1 MEWYDARLVAA
12 NQLQSTQRKILS
24 FAVLIAVYLIFSYVV
39 PKPAAIQQSGWQ
51 LTGLFFATILGLL
64 LEPMPGGAFVLV
76 CVTLAAIIGG
86 VTINQALAG
95 YSDPT
100 VWLVMAAFFI
110 SRALLN
116 TGLARRIALFFV
128 QLFGKTTLGV
138 TYALALTDLS
148 LAGIIPSNGAR
159 SGGVV
164 LPVVRSIAELYGSSP
179 GATSGLMG
187 RYLIL
192 SVYQSICVTTAMF
205 FTGQASNALAASM
218 ARDMGYPVTWGS
230 WFLAGIVPGLVSL
243 AVIPI
248 VVMRMSP
255 PEIRQ
260 TPAARE
266 FAGNE
271 LRLMG
276 PMSTG
281 EKILAAVFVVVCG
294 LWMTASWHKID
305 ITVTALLGC
314 AALLITGV
322 LSWEDVRSE
331 KTAWDMFIW
340 YGGLVQLGK
349 LLNATGVT
357 KEFANGVVGILGA
370 QPWPI
375 LFAVALLV
383 YFYVHYGLASITAH
397 MLAMF
402 TPFVAV
408 LKAQGAPMGLIVFAF
423 ACFVNLSAGLTHYGT
438 TPSPMFFAH
447 GYVSFKDWWRVGFVI
462 SLVNISIWSTVGFG
476 WWKLIGYW

>member
-1 MEWYDARLVAA
+1 MAETLPK
-12 NQLQSTQRKILS
+12 STQRKILS
-24 FAVLIAVYLIFSYVV
+24 FAILIAVYLTFAYLI
-39 PKPAAIQQSGWQ
+39 PKPLEIQQSGWQ
-51 LTGLFFATILGLL
+51 LTGLFIATILGLL
-64 LEPMPGGAFVLV
+64 LEPMPGPAFVLV

-86 VTINQALAG
+86 VTVNQALAG
-95 YSDPT
+95 YADPT

-110 SRALLN
+110 SSALIK

-128 QLFGKTTLGV
+128 RIFGKTTLGV

-159 SGGVV
+159 SGGIV

-179 GATSGLMG
+179 GATGGLLG
-187 RYLIL
+187 TYLIAA
-192 SVYQSICVTTAMF
+192 VYQSICVTTAMF
-205 FTGQASNALAASM
+205 FTGQASNSLAAAM
-218 ARDMGYPVTWGS
+218 AGDLGYPVTWGS

-243 AVIPI
+243 AIIPLVVI
-248 VVMRMSP
+248 RMLP
-255 PEIRQ
+255 PTITQ
-260 TPAARE
+260 TPAASE
-266 FAGNE
+266 FAIDE
-271 LRLMG
+271 LRKMG
-276 PMSTG
+276 PMSG
-281 EKILAAVFVVVCG
+281 QEKILATVFVFVCG
-294 LWMTASWHKID
+294 LWMTVAWHKMD
-305 ITVTALLGC
+305 VTVTALLGC

-322 LSWEDVRSE
+322 LRWEDVRSE
-331 KTAWDMFIW
+331 RSAWDMFIW

-357 KEFANGVVGILGA
+357 KSFAGGVVGIFGA
-370 QPWPI
+370 QPWPV

-397 MLAMF
+397 LLAMF

-408 LKAQGAPMGLIVFAF
+408 LKAQGAPLGLVVFAF

-438 TPSPMFFAH
+438 TPTPMFFGQ
-447 GYVSFKDWWRVGFVI
+447 GYVTLKDWWRVGFVI
-462 SLVNISIWSTVGFG
+462 SLVNLTVWSTVGFG